1 LKMNH
6 KTMKSNKIFR
16 CAFSFLLLFPAVMF
30 AQDKQENKKD
40 KVETMHI
47 AYISQKLDLTTDEAE
62 KFWPVYNQY
71 KADMDQLRKQ
81 RQDNIEAVKKAGG
94 IDSMS
99 DADVQK
105 LITSETDI
113 ETRQLELRKQY
124 LAKFQQVIPVRKVA
138 KFFVAE
144 DGFKRYLLNQL
155 SKRRERGGR
164 ERDDDGPEPR

>member
-1 LKMNH
+1 MFQKNAFG
-6 KTMKSNKIFR
+6 KSKSLFR
-16 CAFSFLLLFPAVMF
+16 FLMPCLLMFPVALF
-30 AQDKQENKKD
+30 AQDKQQDKKD

-71 KADMDQLRKQ
+71 KADIDVLRKQ
-81 RQDNIEAVKKAGG
+81 RMDNVETVKKAGG
-94 IDSMS
+94 IDNMS
-99 DADVQK
+99 EADVQK
-105 LITSETDI
+105 LIIAETDI
-113 ETRQLELRKQY
+113 ESRQLELRKQY
-124 LAKFQQVIPVRKVA
+124 VTKFQAVIPIRKVA

-164 ERDDDGPEPR
+164 ERDDDGPGPQ

>member
-1 LKMNH
+1 
-6 KTMKSNKIFR
+6 MKSKKIFR
-16 CAFSFLLLFPAVMF
+16 IFLSVLLLFPLAIF
-30 AQDKQENKKD
+30 AQDKQQDRKD

-47 AYISQKLDLTTDEAE
+47 AYLTQKLDLTTDEAE

-81 RQDNIEAVKKAGG
+81 RMDNVEAVKKAGG
-94 IDSMS
+94 IDNMS
-99 DADVQK
+99 DEDVKK
-105 LITSETDI
+105 LIAAETDI

-124 LAKFQQVIPVRKVA
+124 VAKFQQVIPIRKVA

-164 ERDDDGPEPR
+164 DRNDDDPGPQ